1 MINVVADCVTVAGTH
16 DYRVYQLGTLI
27 QYYLDNDISVIN
39 EVIEKLSYNVDI
51 SFHDCYFRRWEDGKE
66 WPT

>member
-27 QYYLDNDISVIN
+27 QDYLNNDISVIN
-39 EVIEKLSYNVDI
+39 EVIEKLSGNVDI
-51 SFHDCYFRRWEDGKE
+51 SFHDWYFRRWEDGKE